1 MISIYSNA
9 LAIPSQRRGAILPS
23 RSNIKKMEQNRTKIN
38 KERLLK
44 ALESSL
50 GVITTALKACDL
62 SRTNFYKWIKEDKE
76 FADKVKEIEN
86 IQQDF
91 IKSKYYECVKDKVP
105 SVVIHAAKTRLGW
118 NETNRLDVTS
128 GDKAINMPVIT
139 FVETDTE

>member
-1 MISIYSNA
+1 
-9 LAIPSQRRGAILPS
+9 
-23 RSNIKKMEQNRTKIN
+23 MEQNRTKIN

-50 GVITTALKACDL
+50 GVITTALKATDL

-76 FADKVKEIEN
+76 FAAKVEEIEN

-118 NETNRLDVTS
+118 NEKNIVDITS
-128 GDKAINMPVIT
+128 GDKAINIPIIN
-139 FVETDTE
+139 FVESETE

>member
-1 MISIYSNA
+1 
-9 LAIPSQRRGAILPS
+9 
-23 RSNIKKMEQNRTKIN
+23 MEQNRTQIN

-50 GVITTALKACDL
+50 GVITTALKATDL
-62 SRTNFYKWIKEDKE
+62 SRTNFYKWLKEDEE
-76 FADKVKEIEN
+76 FAAKVEEIEN

-118 NETNRLDVTS
+118 NETNKVDITS
-128 GDKAINMPVIT
+128 DDEPITINLTIGNS
-139 FVETDTE
+139 TDTND